1 MSKPDLGRIIA
12 QTMAKPVE
20 GRTIETIT
28 DEILD
33 AKRTGGEAI
42 LTIGRC
48 LIEAK
53 DMLPHGEWLPW
64 LNERVELSERAAQ
77 RFMRL
82 AREWSNPTALSD
94 LGATKALTLLAL
106 PVEEREQFMAETHQ
120 VDGQEKNVI
129 DMSARQLEQAI
140 RERDEARKA
149 AEAAK
154 ADASAAEQARA
165 KMEADMAATKNLLES
180 ARADADSAG
189 NRARALEEKLRM
201 LQEKPVEVAVE
212 TVVDPEAI
220 AKARE
225 EAVAEIKAKLDK
237 AREAK
242 KRAEDRQKIAEDA
255 LEQAR
260 LQLEE
265 QAKAE
270 KKAALGADKD
280 LAQFELLFDQAQET
294 VNKMRGILMKV
305 RGRDEASAG
314 KLVNAMKALAAAVE
328 RCAE

>member
-64 LNERVELSERAAQ
+64 LNERVEFSERTA
-77 RFMRL
+77 RNFMRL
-82 AREWSNPTALSD
+82 AREWTNRQTLAD
-94 LGATKALTLLAL
+94 LGAAKALTLLAL
-106 PVEEREQFMAETHQ
+106 PAEEREQFVEEH
-120 VDGQEKNVI
+120 NVI
-129 DMSARQLEQAI
+129 DMSARQLKEAI
-140 RERDEARKA
+140 RERDEAWKA

-165 KMEADMAATKNLLES
+165 KMEADMAVVNASLAA
-180 ARADADSAG
+180 AR
-189 NRARALEEKLRM
+189 EEKQKAD
-201 LQEKPVEVAVE
+201 QEAARLENELAALKARPVEVAVE

-220 AKARE
+220 EKAKA

-242 KRAEDRQKIAEDA
+242 
-255 LEQAR
+255 
-260 LQLEE
+260 
-265 QAKAE
+265 AKADEKRKQAEASVEILKKTLENMERNE
-270 KKAALGADKD
+270 KKAALSSDKD
-280 LAQFELLFDQAQET
+280 VAQFEVLFNQGQELA
-294 VNKMRGILMKV
+294 NKMRGLLLKA
-305 RGRDEASAG
+305 RGREDLSAAQG
-314 KLVNAMKALAAAVE
+314 MERAMKALAEAVG

>member
-1 MSKPDLGRIIA
+1 MSTTRQIETVEA
-12 QTMAKPVE
+12 QAPAE
-20 GRTIETIT
+20 GRTIEAIT
-28 DEILD
+28 GEILEL
-33 AKRTGGEAI
+33 KQRGGEVI
-42 LTIGRC
+42 LDIGRR
-48 LIEAK
+48 LLEAK
-53 DMLPHGEWLPW
+53 GMLPHGEWLPW
-64 LNERVELSERAAQ
+64 LNERVEFSERTAQ
-77 RFMRL
+77 KFMRL
-82 AREWSNPTALSD
+82 AQKWSNPSALAD
-94 LGATKALTLLAL
+94 LGATKALMLLAL
-106 PVEEREQFMAETHQ
+106 PEEEREEFVEDH
-120 VDGQEKNVI
+120 NVI

-140 RERDEARKA
+140 KERDEARKA
-149 AEAAK
+149 AEVAK
-154 ADASAAEQARA
+154 ADAATAEQARA
-165 KMEADMAATKNLLES
+165 KMEADMAVVNASLAA
-180 ARADADSAG
+180 AR
-189 NRARALEEKLRM
+189 EEKQKAD
-201 LQEKPVEVAVE
+201 QEAARLENELAALKARPVEVAVE
-212 TVVDPEAI
+212 TVVDPEALE
-220 AKARE
+220 KARA

>member
-33 AKRTGGEAI
+33 AQRRGGEAI

-53 DMLPHGEWLPW
+53 EMLPHGEWLPW
-64 LNERVELSERAAQ
+64 LNEKVAYSERTAQ
-77 RFMRL
+77 NFMAV
-82 AREWSNPTALSD
+82 ARRYSNPQTLAD
-94 LGATKALTLLAL
+94 LGMAKALALLAL
-106 PVEEREQFMAETHQ
+106 PDSERDEFVQDH
-120 VDGQEKNVI
+120 NVI
-129 DMSARQLEQAI
+129 DMSARQLKQALK
-140 RERDEARKA
+140 ERDEARKA

-165 KMEADMAATKNLLES
+165 KMEADMAVVNASLEA
-180 ARADADSAG
+180 ARVEKQKADQEA
-189 NRARALEEKLRM
+189 ARLENELAALKAR
-201 LQEKPVEVAVE
+201 PVEVAVE

-220 AKARE
+220 EKATA

-255 LEQAR
+255 LEQVR

-265 QAKAE
+265 QGKAE

-314 KLVNAMKALAAAVE
+314 KLVNAMKALAAAVG

>member
-12 QTMAKPVE
+12 QTMAKPAE
-20 GRTIETIT
+20 SRTIETIT

-64 LNERVELSERAAQ
+64 LNERVEFSERTA
-77 RFMRL
+77 RNFMRL
-82 AREWSNPTALSD
+82 AREWTNRQTLAD
-94 LGATKALTLLAL
+94 LGAAKALTLLAL
-106 PVEEREQFMAETHQ
+106 PAEEREQFVEDH
-120 VDGQEKNVI
+120 NVI
-129 DMSARQLEQAI
+129 DMSARQLKEAI

-189 NRARALEEKLRM
+189 SRARALEEKLRM
-201 LQEKPVEVAVE
+201 LQEQPVEVAVE

-220 AKARE
+220 EKAKA

-255 LEQAR
+255 LEQVR

-314 KLVNAMKALAAAVE
+314 KLVNAMKALAAAVG

>member
-1 MSKPDLGRIIA
+1 MSTTRQIETVEA
-12 QTMAKPVE
+12 QAPAE
-20 GRTIETIT
+20 GRTIEAIT
-28 DEILD
+28 GEILEL
-33 AKRTGGEAI
+33 KQRGGEVI
-42 LTIGRC
+42 LDIGRR
-48 LIEAK
+48 LLEAK
-53 DMLPHGEWLPW
+53 GMLPHGEWLPW
-64 LNERVELSERAAQ
+64 LNERVEFSERTAQ
-77 RFMRL
+77 KFMRL
-82 AREWSNPTALSD
+82 AQKWSNPSALAD
-94 LGATKALTLLAL
+94 LGATKALMLLAL
-106 PVEEREQFMAETHQ
+106 PEEEREEFVEDH
-120 VDGQEKNVI
+120 NVI

-140 RERDEARKA
+140 KERDEARKA

-165 KMEADMAATKNLLES
+165 KMEADMAVVNASLEA
-180 ARADADSAG
+180 AREEKQKADSWA
-189 NRARALEEKLRM
+189 ACLENELAKLKA
-201 LQEKPVEVAVE
+201 KPVEVAVE

-314 KLVNAMKALAAAVE
+314 KLVNAMKALAAAVG

>member
-64 LNERVELSERAAQ
+64 LNERVELSERTAQ
-77 RFMRL
+77 KFMRL
-82 AREWSNPTALSD
+82 AQKWSNPSALAD
-94 LGATKALTLLAL
+94 LGATKALMLLAL
-106 PVEEREQFMAETHQ
+106 PEEERDEFIEDH
-120 VDGQEKNVI
+120 NVI
-129 DMSARQLEQAI
+129 DMSTRQLEQAI

-165 KMEADMAATKNLLES
+165 KMEADMAVVNASLAA
-180 ARADADSAG
+180 AR
-189 NRARALEEKLRM
+189 EEKQKAD
-201 LQEKPVEVAVE
+201 QEAARLENELTALKARPVEVAVE

-220 AKARE
+220 EKAKA

-242 KRAEDRQKIAEDA
+242 
-255 LEQAR
+255 
-260 LQLEE
+260 
-265 QAKAE
+265 AKADEKRKQAEASVEILKKSLENMERNE

-280 LAQFELLFDQAQET
+280 VAQFEVLFNQGQELA
-294 VNKMRGILMKV
+294 NKMRGLLLKA
-305 RGRDEASAG
+305 RGREDPVVAQMME
-314 KLVNAMKALAAAVE
+314 KALVALGDAVKNTV
-328 RCAE
+328 R